1 MVPEVFFFFFFHLST
16 VIGNAMAFFE
26 TIMTKNYTRRLKF
39 FILCTNMCLQLKL
52 QSNQIN
58 YKHITMI
65 TLLKTLT

>member
-39 FILCTNMCLQLKL
+39 FILRTNMCLQLKL